1 MPWFLNGRYAAV
13 KEKKRERNSQVVLE
27 LDTVKWRCD
36 TFCFYKN
43 NFGKNNF
50 GKNNFGKKEWRK
62 RIFEV
67 LKKQPDLQTDC
78 NSLFKL
84 TLGWVLG
91 TTVLVPQV
99 RRVALRFRCCQCL
112 LWWELQ
118 VVIGGGCHFSKR
130 KKKTSS
136 KINFQK

>member
-1 MPWFLNGRYAAV
+1 MFLQ
-13 KEKKRERNSQVVLE
+13 KQLSQKQLWQKRMEE
-27 LDTVKWRCD
+27 L
-36 TFCFYKN
+36 
-43 NFGKNNF
+43 
-50 GKNNFGKKEWRK
+50 K

-130 KKKTSS
+130 KKKI
-136 KINFQK
+136 KFQNKFPKMS

>member
-1 MPWFLNGRYAAV
+1 
-13 KEKKRERNSQVVLE
+13 
-27 LDTVKWRCD
+27 VKWRCD
-36 TFCFYKN
+36 TFCFY
-43 NFGKNNF
+43 KNNF

-67 LKKQPDLQTDC
+67 LKKQPDLQTYC

-130 KKKTSS
+130 KKKN
-136 KINFQK
+136 KVPK